1 MDGRLATCVCQRVT
15 LMRSLGARAY
25 GAARSGHK
33 VGSPPAPAQ
42 QATARRVC
50 GPSWFFSFGFFCAW
64 SSWRTSTARPSSL
77 VSTARIRDQLS
88 RRRDHSVSPS
98 RRTTASTPLSRLIWS
113 GVDAV
118 VRRVSACLLH
128 ACMLTGDRRN
138 YGEIAEKLPD
148 CDTYL
153 DLLLLETATV

>member
-15 LMRSLGARAY
+15 LMRSLGAC
-25 GAARSGHK
+25 AARVAAIGAQSRE
-33 VGSPPAPAQ
+33 PARAGPASHC
-42 QATARRVC
+42 ASRV
-50 GPSWFFSFGFFCAW
+50 WAVVVLFVRFFCAW